1 MMTKAM
7 PAMGTWGQT
16 LQTEL
21 LLVHWEHEGADKTRR
36 GNSESL
42 GRRRRRNK
50 SDGTSLIYRMTD
62 ILKMKSKNLFLAC
75 ME

>member
-1 MMTKAM
+1 MTKAM
-7 PAMGTWGQT
+7 PAMGTWG
-16 LQTEL
+16 QTEL

-42 GRRRRRNK
+42 GRRRNK